1 MLISN
6 LINSLD
12 LLPIPLS
19 YENLLLCTTKKYLQ
33 VWSGNE
39 DCEPVT
45 WNECK
50 LVEYDVPFK
59 VPAIVCEDA
68 EAIPWNDCEETQ
80 ESQMTSKM
88 TCKPYGAVECSPITS
103 RLCTSGKSNFILEVI
118 MQISEFDVSSGAI

>member
-1 MLISN
+1 MISMKTIFALNKNSENQFRLIK
-6 LINSLD
+6 SLLFD
-12 LLPIPLS
+12 I
-19 YENLLLCTTKKYLQ
+19 Q

-68 EAIPWNDCEETQ
+68 EFIPWNDCEETYK
-80 ESQMTSKM
+80 SQMTSKM
-88 TCKPYGAVECSPITS
+88 TCKPSGAVECTPIHA
-103 RLCTSGKSNFILEVI
+103 RRCTTGKLIFTNEILI
-118 MQISEFDVSSGAI
+118 YLKKIC